1 VRSFWQ
7 FEASWISGL
16 VLVALLAGKI
26 SGAYL
31 AAFTGALALYLL
43 RHILHLYR
51 LLAWLRSG
59 KRKMPL
65 GSGLWEEIYYLLYRL
80 MRRNKRRKKR
90 LLHMLE
96 RFQTATAALPDATV
110 VLGVRNEIIWFNDAA
125 ITLLGLRKSDVGQ
138 QVINLVRFPQFVEFL
153 RQPQPHTQLDSVDI
167 ASPVLMDA
175 RLQVRIVPYGEGL
188 RLLVAQDV
196 TQLRFME
203 RVRSDFVA
211 NVSHELR
218 TPLTVLKGYLET
230 LEDAQDQM
238 PRRYFQIFKRM
249 NEQTRRMQY
258 LIDDLLMLTRLESDH
273 KPRSEDVPVPD
284 ILREICD
291 ETALMKEEHA
301 PITLEIA
308 TQAHITGDKSLLYS
322 AFSNLIVNAL
332 KYTPAQGR
340 ITVRWLQDEA
350 GLRMEVEDNGPG
362 IALEHLPR
370 ITERFYRVEIG
381 GVSNKDGTGLGL
393 AIVKHVLSRHNAE
406 LKIRSKPGKG
416 SCFGCYF
423 LR

>member
-1 VRSFWQ
+1 MRNFWR
-7 FEASWISGL
+7 FEAPWISGL
-16 VLVALLAGKI
+16 LLLALLAGKV

-31 AAFTGALALYLL
+31 LAFTAALALYLL
-43 RHILHLYR
+43 RHVLHLFR
-51 LLAWLRSG
+51 LLSWLRSG

-110 VLGVRNEIIWFNDAA
+110 VRGVRNEIIWFNDAA

-138 QVINLVRFPQFVEFL
+138 QIVNLVRFPQFVEFL
-153 RQPQPHTQLDSVDI
+153 RHPHTKVDSVDI
-167 ASPVLMDA
+167 SSPALMDA
-175 RLQVRIVPYGEGL
+175 HLQVRIVPYGEGL

-230 LEDAQDQM
+230 LEDAHEQM
-238 PRRYFQIFKRM
+238 PSRYFQVFKRM
-249 NEQTRRMQY
+249 HGQTQRMQY

-291 ETALMKEEHA
+291 DAALMKEEHA
-301 PITLEIA
+301 PISLEIA
-308 TQAHITGDKSLLYS
+308 TQAHLTGDKSLLYS

-332 KYTPAQGR
+332 KYTPAQGQ
-340 ITVRWLQDEA
+340 IIVRWIQDEEA
-350 GLRMEVEDNGPG
+350 CLRMEVEDSGPG
-362 IALEHLPR
+362 IAPEHLPR

-381 GVSNKDGTGLGL
+381 DVRNKGGTGLGL
-393 AIVKHVLSRHNAE
+393 AIVKHVLSRHHAE
-406 LKIRSKPGKG
+406 LKIRSQPGQG
-416 SCFGCYF
+416 SCFSCCF
-423 LR
+423 LL